1 WIGQRTVQAEG
12 VMTPIQIDANTFGKH
27 RALSVSPQHRVMI
40 RDQKAELLF
49 GQDEVLVAAKDLV
62 NDTSVRQCASA
73 ATVTY
78 VHILF
83 DEHQVIYSEGL
94 LTESFL
100 PGPQTMNGFE
110 AETVNEI
117 CTIFPEL
124 DPETGLGYGTAARTS
139 LKAFEAQLL
148 MRPAYAA

>member
-1 WIGQRTVQAEG
+1 
-12 VMTPIQIDANTFGKH
+12 M
-27 RALSVSPQHRVMI
+27 
-40 RDQKAELLF
+40 
-49 GQDEVLVAAKDLV
+49 
-62 NDTSVRQCASA
+62 
-73 ATVTY
+73 TY

-110 AETVNEI
+110 TDTVNEI
-117 CTIFPEL
+117 CALFPEL
-124 DPETGLGYGTAARTS
+124 DPETGLGYGAAARTS

-148 MRPAYAA
+148 MRPPHAA